1 MADIKILHL
10 INRLSLGPTPGQLE
24 KIKNIGV
31 ENYIQSQL
39 EPNSIPYQK
48 LLIQKL
54 KYLDTLPLTPS
65 EIIKELQQLQQQG
78 KELKLDRI
86 ALNRIKQRF
95 EQKVFLQG
103 SKGRFLRNLESP
115 RHLEEVM
122 VDFWYNHFNVFGRQ
136 GLNRL
141 YFSCYEQQA
150 IRPYALGKFRL
161 LLGATAHHPAMLIY
175 LDNWQSRRGRINEN
189 YARELLELHTLGV
202 DGGYSQD
209 DVMALA
215 KILTGWGLPPN
226 NKRAEDKDGFYFDQ
240 KRHEPGDKFFL
251 GQTIK
256 ENGIAEGETAL
267 DILASH
273 PSTARYISYK
283 LAQTFVLDQPS
294 ESLVKV
300 LSQSFLESDG
310 DISRVLNTLF
320 NSSEFWQPEVYNSK
334 FKNPYRFVVSAM
346 RAMGN
351 EVDNFRPIN
360 GILDQLGMPI
370 YGCIT
375 PDGYKNT
382 KDAWLDSDT
391 MIRRSSLAVPLS
403 GGLLGRGKPIS
414 AEKLMGTLGNNFSAQ
429 TRGVIDQ
436 SPGDLRAALIFGSPE
451 FMRY

>member
-1 MADIKILHL
+1 LAK
-10 INRLSLGPTPGQLE
+10 
-24 KIKNIGV
+24 
-31 ENYIQSQL
+31 
-39 EPNSIPYQK
+39 
-48 LLIQKL
+48 
-54 KYLDTLPLTPS
+54 
-65 EIIKELQQLQQQG
+65 
-78 KELKLDRI
+78 
-86 ALNRIKQRF
+86 
-95 EQKVFLQG
+95 
-103 SKGRFLRNLESP
+103 
-115 RHLEEVM
+115 
-122 VDFWYNHFNVFGRQ
+122 
-136 GLNRL
+136 
-141 YFSCYEQQA
+141 C
-150 IRPYALGKFRL
+150 
-161 LLGATAHHPAMLIY
+161 
-175 LDNWQSRRGRINEN
+175 RGRINEN

-209 DVMALA
+209 DVIALA
-215 KILTGWGLPPN
+215 KIFTGWGLPPN
-226 NKRAEDKDGFYFDQ
+226 NIRAKDKDGFYFDE
-240 KRHEPGDKFFL
+240 KRHELGDKFFL

-256 ENGIAEGETAL
+256 ENGMAEGETAL
-267 DILASH
+267 DILANH

-320 NSSEFWQPEVYNSK
+320 NSSDFWQPETYNSK

-346 RAMGN
+346 RAIGN

-360 GILDQLGMPI
+360 GILDQLGMPL
-370 YGCIT
+370 YGCVT

-414 AEKLMGTLGNNFSAQ
+414 AEKLMATLGNNFSAQ
-429 TRGVIDQ
+429 TRGVITQ
-436 SPGDLRAALIFGSPE
+436 SPADLRAALIFGSPE